1 MKKKVTPFT
10 VFVFVIAIL
19 WSLIALYPYLFM
31 FITSL
36 KENSEFMSGNT
47 FGLPEKLYFGNYEM
61 VLAGRFPVYLRNS
74 IIVTVICVVCTLIFA
89 SMAAYVFSRLTNKTV
104 TRAQA
109 IVVACMS
116 IPIHVSFIPVF
127 ILTREIGIYDSIW
140 ALIPAYIAFNL
151 PVACFILTGFM
162 KTIPHEIEEAAQ
174 IDGASLFLTYL
185 KIALPL
191 SRPSLVTLGIYIGTH
206 FWNEFSFAMIL
217 TNKPENR
224 TLPLAAWD
232 YKAEY
237 TSNLTAIITVLA
249 LSTIPMLIVFSV
261 AQDKLVKGMMTG
273 AVKG

>member
-10 VFVFVIAIL
+10 VFIFVIAIL
-19 WSLIALYPYLFM
+19 WSLIALYPFLFM

-47 FGLPEKLYFGNYEM
+47 FGLPQNIYWGNYTM
-61 VLAGRFPVYLRNS
+61 VLSGRFPVYLRNS
-74 IIVTVICVVCTLIFA
+74 VIVTVICVVLTLIFA
-89 SMAAYVFSRLTNKTV
+89 SMAAYVFSRLTNKTI
-104 TRAQA
+104 TRAHA

-127 ILTREIGIYDSIW
+127 ILTREIGIYDTIW

-151 PVACFILTGFM
+151 PVSCFILTGFM

-249 LSTIPMLIVFSV
+249 LSTIPMLIVFSI

>member
-10 VFVFVIAIL
+10 VCVFIAAIL
-19 WSLIALYPYLFM
+19 WSLAALYPYLFM

-47 FGLPEKLYFGNYEM
+47 FGFPHHLYFDNYIR
-61 VLAGRFPVYLRNS
+61 VLSGRFPVYLRNS
-74 IIVTVICVVCTLIFA
+74 IIVTVLCVLLTLLFA
-89 SMAAYVFSRLTNKTV
+89 SMAAYVFARLTNKTIS
-104 TRAQA
+104 RAQA

-127 ILTREIGIYDSIW
+127 ILSKQLGIYDSIW
-140 ALIPAYIAFNL
+140 ALIPVYVAFNL
-151 PVACFILTGFM
+151 PVSCFILTGFM
-162 KTIPHEIEEAAQ
+162 KTIPREIEEAAQ
-174 IDGASLFLTYL
+174 IDGASLLGSYL

-191 SRPSLVTLGIYIGTH
+191 SRPSLVTLAIYIGTH

-217 TNKPENR
+217 TNKPANR

-237 TSNLTAIITVLA
+237 TSDLTAIITVLA
-249 LSTIPMLIVFSV
+249 LSTIPMLIAFSIV
-261 AQDKLVKGMMTG
+261 QDKLVKGMMTG